1 MQQFQHHKKIQG
13 YFSKESE
20 ESVEF
25 NRNNLLYILRNLLPQ
40 KSKLFRLFL
49 EYVVTLA
56 TTSVLGLKP
65 SFMTGW

>member
-40 KSKLFRLFL
+40 KS
-49 EYVVTLA
+49 
-56 TTSVLGLKP
+56 
-65 SFMTGW
+65 